1 MRIAQIKNGEANRKA
16 DIKINRQE
24 YAKRQKEKKGETRK
38 VNIEI
43 ASELVDLLMDMSSEA
58 FDLMKSRP
66 NKKLQKEDWRG
77 FMNIFE
83 EGKKVSLRNVVK
95 KDLGEDGTGESD

>member
-1 MRIAQIKNGEANRKA
+1 
-16 DIKINRQE
+16 
-24 YAKRQKEKKGETRK
+24 
-38 VNIEI
+38 
-43 ASELVDLLMDMSSEA
+43 MDMSSEA

>member
-1 MRIAQIKNGEANRKA
+1 MRIAQVKNGEAKRKA
-16 DIKINRQE
+16 DIKAKRQE
-24 YAKRQKEKKGETRK
+24 YANIKKEKKGETRK

-66 NKKLQKEDWRG
+66 NKKL
-77 FMNIFE
+77 
-83 EGKKVSLRNVVK
+83 
-95 KDLGEDGTGESD
+95 